1 MRNPK
6 ICPKCKGTGQ
16 VPRKDLPLYLKGA
29 LGIRQQDPCP
39 ICEGTGYVRGS

>member
-6 ICPKCKGTGQ
+6 ICLLCKGTGK
-16 VPRKDLPLYLKGA
+16 VPRDLPPYLKGA

-39 ICEGTGYVRGS
+39 VCQGTGYVSGS